1 MMNKFFCRH
10 NHSKAF
16 ALIYVVIIFFLC
28 YSPEFLVYE
37 FLTRTIEKQHREDP
51 ICSYIGFG
59 ERWAI
64 FQSVS
69 YFLMTINASVN
80 MIVYCFKDE
89 QFRKVAM
96 EITGLERLTIRESST
111 DNPTSVSSSTQIPH
125 CLKD

>member
-10 NHSKAF
+10 NHSMAF

-69 YFLMTINASVN
+69 YLLMTINASVN

-89 QFRKVAM
+89 QFREVAM
-96 EITGLERLTIRESST
+96 EITGLERLTTRESST
-111 DNPTSVSSSTQIPH
+111 DNPTSVMIDHSNSSLIE
-125 CLKD
+125 